1 MVMTHIGKTTPSDK
15 VEQPIIARRDEEV
28 NCTFWALFIY
38 VSIQIQFQSFWF
50 LSHHWTNFANTA
62 RV

>member
-38 VSIQIQFQSFWF
+38 VSIQIQFQSF
-50 LSHHWTNFANTA
+50 
-62 RV
+62 